1 MALHT
6 VSFVEIQ
13 TNAPTL
19 YCPPAYTD
27 FSLNQIPSVRFI
39 RMGIGVDIG
48 QDERYKNTNTINAR
62 V

>member
-6 VSFVEIQ
+6 VSFVEIP
-13 TNAPTL
+13 TNARIL

-39 RMGIGVDIG
+39 RMGIGVDSV